1 MDKRIK
7 WGIIIIVGAG
17 LIGGGIYSQMPKQN
31 AELAAADK
39 VTLSQKGGKKI
50 LNVNARIIKPQL
62 LTDEIRISGSL
73 LPDEEVDLSF
83 ETSGKIVEIK
93 RPATTSTTTAPCI
106 STETGRRP
114 CLSPECSVGKRC
126 CQQRSL

>member
-39 VTLSQKGGKKI
+39 VTCPMRVLC
-50 LNVNARIIKPQL
+50 L
-62 LTDEIRISGSL
+62 L
-73 LPDEEVDLSF
+73 
-83 ETSGKIVEIK
+83 
-93 RPATTSTTTAPCI
+93 
-106 STETGRRP
+106 
-114 CLSPECSVGKRC
+114 
-126 CQQRSL
+126 

>member
-39 VTLSQKGGKKI
+39 VTLSQKGGKKDSECKC
-50 LNVNARIIKPQL
+50 ADYK
-62 LTDEIRISGSL
+62 
-73 LPDEEVDLSF
+73 
-83 ETSGKIVEIK
+83 
-93 RPATTSTTTAPCI
+93 TAI
-106 STETGRRP
+106 AYR
-114 CLSPECSVGKRC
+114 
-126 CQQRSL
+126 